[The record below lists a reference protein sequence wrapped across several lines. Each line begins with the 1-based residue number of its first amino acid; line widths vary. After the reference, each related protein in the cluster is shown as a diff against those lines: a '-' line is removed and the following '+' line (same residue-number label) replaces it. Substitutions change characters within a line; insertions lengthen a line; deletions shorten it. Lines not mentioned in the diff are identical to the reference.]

1 MMVKAAFTYST
12 VKQEEESVVYIPRS
26 LEVKVGIDELLDVT
40 VSVENSEENSYNSH
54 VIVTYP
60 AGLSFRKFTILQGR
74 IECDSLDSEGLSEGR
89 TDCTIDKP
97 IFKTNTTDCSVAQCG
112 VFKCNM
118 FMGILESKTLK
129 ISANLSSRW
138 IQQIGL
144 KSAKYLLTSTA
155 SLEYDRN
162 QYIFFTTGSNNNP
175 PIHKIE
181 LELQVYPQP
190 DFTKEIVGGSLGGL
204 ALLALLT
211 AGLYK
216 AGFFKSKY
224 NKMINANEGDPGA
237 PLGSQTDGES
247 LKLEMSQEGFS
258 AAYVPKGF
266 QMGIVGANQW
276 KGGYMKYT
284 SSGMKSGSYEPLN
297 VESDSY
303 LASARINC
311 NFTLDSTRKAPNNRA
326 YISEKQRMTNKSV
339 DLDLR
344 QPKCFDVNFFVE
356 LGFEINCGTDN
367 NCVDNLKVDFNFTT
381 SLEVKVGIDELLDV
395 TVSVENSEENSYN
408 SRVIVTYPAG
418 LSFRKF
424 TILQGKIECNSLDSE
439 GLSEGRTDC
448 TIDKPIFKTNTTDCS
463 VAQCR
468 VFKCNMFMGRLE
480 RKTLKISAN
489 LSSRWIQ
496 QIGLKSAKYLLT
508 STASLEYDRNQ
519 YIFFST
525 GSNNNPPIRKIEAEV
540 EVYSEPDFTK
550 EIVGG
555 SLGGLALLALLTA
568 GLYKAGFFKS
578 KYNDMIN
585 ADEADP
591 GDDGEPEQTPE
602 A

>member
-1 MMVKAAFTYST
+1 M
-12 VKQEEESVVYIPRS
+12 
-26 LEVKVGIDELLDVT
+26 
-40 VSVENSEENSYNSH
+40 
-54 VIVTYP
+54 
-60 AGLSFRKFTILQGR
+60 
-74 IECDSLDSEGLSEGR
+74 
-89 TDCTIDKP
+89 
-97 IFKTNTTDCSVAQCG
+97 
-112 VFKCNM
+112 
-118 FMGILESKTLK
+118 
-129 ISANLSSRW
+129 
-138 IQQIGL
+138 
-144 KSAKYLLTSTA
+144 
-155 SLEYDRN
+155 
-162 QYIFFTTGSNNNP
+162 
-175 PIHKIE
+175 
-181 LELQVYPQP
+181 
-190 DFTKEIVGGSLGGL
+190 SLGLTMTSDPITQNTMVSCQDVFSPYRGARPNVKRVLIVITDGESSDSQNDLRGATNL
-204 ALLALLT
+204 AENAKIVRFAIGVGSAFDKTDAKEELKTIASSPPDEHVFQVGNFDALERIRNSLQEKIF
-211 AGLYK
+211 A
-216 AGFFKSKY
+216 
-224 NKMINANEGDPGA
+224 IEG
-237 PLGSQTDGES
+237 SETDGES

-258 AAYVPKGF
+258 AAYVPEGF

-297 VESDSY
+297 VESVSY

-356 LGFEINCGTDN
+356 RCPQDALNALSNELTFTFEGLPSERLNLSPSLALKAQTTTFHPLGFEFSCGTDN
-367 NCVDNLKVDFNFTT
+367 NCVDNLKVDFNFTR

-395 TVSVENSEENSYN
+395 SVSVENSEENSYN
-408 SRVIVTYPAG
+408 SHVIVTYPAG

-424 TILQGKIECNSLDSE
+424 TILQ
-439 GLSEGRTDC
+439 
-448 TIDKPIFKTNTTDCS
+448 DCS

-480 RKTLKISAN
+480 SKTLKISAN

-540 EVYSEPDFTK
+540 EVYAEPDFTK

-585 ADEADP
+585 AEEA
-591 GDDGEPEQTPE
+591 EPEAPLAPE